1 MNFRRPSSGIVVAV
15 LALFFALGGSAI
27 AARHYLITSTSQIKP
42 SVLKALRGAA
52 GSTGAAGQTGPAGPN
67 GSAGPAGP
75 QGPAGPT
82 NLSSLTIVAG
92 ESNSVPKESVGTS
105 VATCPN
111 GSHAV
116 SGGGYNGLASLAASG
131 METDHQSWVI
141 IVDNETSISTHVE
154 AVVYCAGA
162 GQAVAASVPSA
173 AHERAVEKAH
183 AIAARVTREILARKS

>member
-1 MNFRRPSSGIVVAV
+1 MNFRRLPSGTVVAFV
-15 LALFFALGGSAI
+15 ALFFALGGSAI

-42 SVLKALRGAA
+42 SVLKALHGT
-52 GSTGAAGQTGPAGPN
+52 GSTGPAGTA
-67 GSAGPAGP
+67 GTAGPAGPEGP
-75 QGPAGPT
+75 QGPAGPAGPV
-82 NLSSLTIVAG
+82 NLSGLTIVAG
-92 ESNSVPKESVGTS
+92 ESKSVPKESVGTS

-141 IVDNETSISTHVE
+141 VVDNETSISTHVE